1 MQIRG
6 RAWPEIEKIGRKRER
21 EREREI
27 GKGREMPDD
36 DRARVR
42 FRDVYFCFDSR

>member
-6 RAWPEIEKIGRKRER
+6 RVWSEDREDWKKER
-21 EREREI
+21 ERERLE
-27 GKGREMPDD
+27 KGEKTDD
-36 DRARVR
+36 DRMRVR

>member
-6 RAWPEIEKIGRKRER
+6 RVWSEDREDWKK

-27 GKGREMPDD
+27 GKGREMADD
-36 DRARVR
+36 DRTRVR